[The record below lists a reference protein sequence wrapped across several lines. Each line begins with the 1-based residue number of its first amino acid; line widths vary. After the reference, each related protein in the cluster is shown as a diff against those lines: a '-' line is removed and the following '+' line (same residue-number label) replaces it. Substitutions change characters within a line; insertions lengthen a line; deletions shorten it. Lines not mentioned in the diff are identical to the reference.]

1 MWSDDEGPYEGKHF
15 QLAETISRPLPIQRP
30 HPPIVIGGGGEKKT
44 LRLVAK
50 YADVLNLNV
59 YDPEVV
65 AHKLDVL
72 RAHCENEGTDYDR
85 IEKTVQGGPTDGVA
99 DPDGFFRLAEQLTS
113 LGIEH
118 IHLRTKS
125 DDPAGYVARFGEL
138 VAPRL
143 ADIR

>member
-1 MWSDDEGPYEGKHF
+1 M
-15 QLAETISRPLPIQRP
+15 
-30 HPPIVIGGGGEKKT
+30 
-44 LRLVAK
+44 
-50 YADVLNLNV
+50 
-59 YDPEVV
+59 
-65 AHKLDVL
+65 L

-99 DPDGFFRLAEQLTS
+99 DPDGFFRLAEQLTA

-118 IHLRTKS
+118 IHLRTRT

-138 VAPRL
+138 VAPRF